1 MPSETIVIVAIEDV
15 LTDSGGNFSSWGFVW
30 FHEVGWLRYDRNN
43 RISEG
48 DRMTF
53 TQVRFASFETYLA
66 AEPWDLPDGHC
77 EYWDGELIP
86 VMSES
91 LGNNAIANFIFV
103 ALMAIGL
110 PFKLIRPGAV
120 EVAVRGM
127 PRTRFP
133 DLIVLDDIHLTLL
146 RRRSTITFDMPPP
159 KMVLEVVSP
168 GDENSENYKRDYQDK
183 LFQYAD
189 RGIPEYWIVDPDRSW
204 VMVGVLVAE
213 NYLFG
218 TFRGDDAIVSPA
230 FSKLRLTVTEILE
243 AGQ

>member
-1 MPSETIVIVAIEDV
+1 LASVVVAIEHI
-15 LTDSGGNFSSWGFVW
+15 LTDGGGNFAPWGFVW
-30 FHEVGWLRYDRNN
+30 FHEVGWSRYDGDDRV
-43 RISEG
+43 SKG

-53 TQVRFASFETYLA
+53 TQVKFASFETYLA
-66 AEPWDLPDGHC
+66 AEPWDLPEGHC

-86 VMSES
+86 VTSES

-110 PFKLIRPGAV
+110 SFKLIRPGAV
-120 EVAVRGM
+120 EVAVTGR

-133 DLIVLDDIHLTLL
+133 DLTVLEDIHLILL

-159 KMVLEVVSP
+159 KMVLEVVLL
-168 GDENSENYKRDYQDK
+168 GDENSDNYRRDYQDK

-189 RGIPEYWIVDPDRSW
+189 REIPEYWIVDPDRSW
-204 VMVGVLVAE
+204 VMVGVLRAGD
-213 NYLFG
+213 YLFE
-218 TFRGDDAIVSPA
+218 TFRGDDVVISPA
-230 FSKLRLTVTEILE
+230 FPELTVTVTQILE